1 MNPNVKLLQS
11 QDVNHALETLNP
23 RERRYVLQVT
33 LGRMSK
39 AEAANDSGFA
49 APPTGLAVTNAVA
62 VIQRKMSEALVID
75 FNHVAVGLQ
84 DAIEL
89 ARAKGEPMS
98 MIAGYREQA
107 KLAGLMIEKKQVDV
121 NVKHISE
128 EDLAE
133 MSEDELNQLIDKA
146 DAIELTHAEYERLPE
161 G

>member
-1 MNPNVKLLQS
+1 
-11 QDVNHALETLNP
+11 
-23 RERRYVLQVT
+23 
-33 LGRMSK
+33 
-39 AEAANDSGFA
+39 
-49 APPTGLAVTNAVA
+49 
-62 VIQRKMSEALVID
+62 
-75 FNHVAVGLQ
+75 
-84 DAIEL
+84 
-89 ARAKGEPMS
+89 MS